1 MKQNYKAL
9 CVSLSLKYLKIQTFK
24 RNHLKRDTQS
34 QIFQKQNVKK
44 HQPTSFS
51 LKKKLV
57 Y

>member
-51 LKKKLV
+51 FKKNLV

>member
-51 LKKKLV
+51 LKKI
-57 Y
+57 